1 VTRSGPAVGHL
12 EKVEAL
18 FRNPALYV
26 LADLVPEPDRTFGG
40 RPRHYPVFMS
50 LAFDALLSVFGS
62 ARQTEAELSHPL
74 VWELIRRTVNDV
86 HPDRGDLRLPDR
98 PMRRH
103 HHRYTRDAYLT
114 RPDIWEA
121 ISALH
126 REMAVGQA
134 ESIGLLRSDGPG
146 SWTHP
151 DLSRMIY
158 ADGKVVT
165 PLFKATNST
174 TRLDKTTGELL
185 PVRREPDA
193 HLHFQGDGEQAFGV
207 KFVLVAARTDDH
219 HGRVILDTNWVP
231 TPGGEAAA
239 AMDCFTRLAPIARG
253 TQGVLYDTA
262 LRGVHHQTLMRDL
275 GWLSVNRVTAKTA
288 PSAKARGPR
297 PGRTPKSVYLEDKII
312 ETNHG
317 PVTVS
322 LYAQGGALGIGELD
336 DRGNLSFVELARR
349 RTHRNADK
357 NGRYRWYNDYVLP
370 DRYGGGT
377 LTVRLHA
384 TPTDAARK
392 LNRTENLRPIP
403 PSDPDFKRLYSR
415 RNDAE
420 SINRGLDDSLY
431 LRRAHTVGHARQH
444 LNLLGYA
451 LVVNA
456 IAVQRHHRPSE
467 PIPLAA

>member
-1 VTRSGPAVGHL
+1 VSAPGPAVGRL
-12 EKVEAL
+12 ERVEAL
-18 FRNPALYV
+18 FRNPALYA
-26 LADLVPEPDRTFGG
+26 LAELVPGPDPTIGG
-40 RPRHYPVFMS
+40 RPRHYPVFMA

-74 VWELIRRTVNDV
+74 IWELIRRTVAEV
-86 HPDRGDLRLPDR
+86 HPDRDDLWLPER

-121 ISALH
+121 IAALH
-126 REMAVGQA
+126 RQLAVDQA
-134 ESIGLLRSDGPG
+134 ESIGLLRADGPG

-151 DLSRMIY
+151 DLSRMMY
-158 ADGKVVT
+158 ADGKVIT
-165 PLFKATNST
+165 PLFKATAT
-174 TRLDKTTGELL
+174 TRRLEKSTGELL
-185 PVRREPDA
+185 PVRHEPDA
-193 HLHFQGDGEQAFGV
+193 HLHFQGDGEQAFGT
-207 KFVLVAARTDDH
+207 KFVIVAARTHDH
-219 HGRVILDTNWVP
+219 HGRIIIDTNWVP
-231 TPGGEAAA
+231 TPGGEAAT
-239 AMDCFTRLAPIARG
+239 AMDCFERLAPIAAG

-275 GWLSVNRVTAKTA
+275 GWLSVNRVTAKAA
-288 PSAKARGPR
+288 PANRSKGPR
-297 PGRTPKSVYLEDKII
+297 AGRSPKSTYLEDK
-312 ETNHG
+312 TVDTPNG
-317 PVTVS
+317 PTAVS

-336 DRGNLSFVELARR
+336 DRGNVTFTELERR

-357 NGRYRWYNDYVLP
+357 NGRYRWYNDYALP
-370 DRYGGGT
+370 ERFGAGT

-384 TPTDAARK
+384 TPADTARK
-392 LNRTENLRPIP
+392 LNRTENLRPIA

-456 IAVQRHHRPSE
+456 IAVQRHRQRGA